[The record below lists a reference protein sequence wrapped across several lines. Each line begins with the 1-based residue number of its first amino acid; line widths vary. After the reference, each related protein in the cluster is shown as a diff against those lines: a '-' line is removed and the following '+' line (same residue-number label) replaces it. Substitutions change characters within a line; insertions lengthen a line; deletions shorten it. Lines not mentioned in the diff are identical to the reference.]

1 MWKNLDESSRFIC
14 SIFSSLVGLWRA
26 DLYPISIYIIFSRNA
41 AKMIPDHIVPSPVA
55 VGWSF
60 RLWRWNM
67 TFSDTEMM
75 DFGRKHATNI
85 YNTRSLIRTLTYVL
99 DILQTEEVFTVEEY
113 KHTQTVIAGSFK
125 NPFLLSPLLWQKL
138 WNKFCYKRMSYL
150 DAMILRRHVFS
161 CKFCEIFKNAF
172 LTEHLRTTASGY
184 WSIEKYIQIKAILT
198 F

>member
-1 MWKNLDESSRFIC
+1 
-14 SIFSSLVGLWRA
+14 
-26 DLYPISIYIIFSRNA
+26 
-41 AKMIPDHIVPSPVA
+41 MIPDHIVPSPVA

-75 DFGRKHATNI
+75 ELGRKHPTNI
-85 YNTRSLIRTLTYVL
+85 HNTRSLIRTLKYVL

-125 NPFLLSPLLWQKL
+125 NPFLVSPLLWQKL

-150 DAMILRRHVFS
+150 DAMILRRHMCFPVNFV
-161 CKFCEIFKNAF
+161 KF
-172 LTEHLRTTASGY
+172 LRTLFLQNTSGRLLLD
-184 WSIEKYIQIKAILT
+184 IEVLRST
-198 F
+198 FKLKQF